1 MASHILNDIN
11 RAVLDQFI
19 AAWGQ
24 QDLNALM
31 ACVSDD
37 FVYRASIGPE
47 PGTTYNGRDAVRAG
61 VQTMWAADA
70 GSQAQI
76 THIAIFGDQ
85 GWIEWIY
92 RWPQMGGQHHDEIG
106 CDLIRFRDG
115 RLIGKDA
122 YRKVLPTPALMPRA
136 SLPLAPTVHAP
147 AQSPSGVGY
156 STRYANDQDA
166 PRLMSL
172 MHQLA
177 VFEGYADRMTVTQDD
192 LIERGLGTQ
201 SLGQFSAIV
210 AQSDLGELWGYA
222 VVYSIPFTYDLQP
235 TLVLKELLVTESA
248 RGMGVGRSLFE
259 SVVSHARV
267 NQCRLLKW
275 DVLPSNERAKAFY
288 RNCGGLHDA
297 DWENWIMRV

>member
-1 MASHILNDIN
+1 MASHLLSEIN
-11 RAVLDQFI
+11 RAVLDRFI

-24 QDLNALM
+24 HNLEALM

-47 PGTTYNGRDAVRAG
+47 PGTTYSGHDAVRTG
-61 VQTMWAADA
+61 VQAMWAADT

-76 THIAIFGDQ
+76 THIALFGDQ

-92 RWPQMGGQHHDEIG
+92 RWPQMGGRHHDEIG
-106 CDLIRFRDG
+106 CDLVRFRDG

-122 YRKVLPTPALMPRA
+122 YRKVLPSPAFMP
-136 SLPLAPTVHAP
+136 PTTVQPVATVESAVQIP
-147 AQSPSGVGY
+147 IGVGY
-156 STRYANDQDA
+156 STRYAAAQDA
-166 PRLMSL
+166 PRLMAL
-172 MHQLA
+172 MRQLA
-177 VFEGYADRMTVTQDD
+177 AFEGYADRMTVTEND
-192 LIERGLGTQ
+192 LIERGLGTP
-201 SLGQFSAIV
+201 SLGQFCAIV

-222 VVYSIPFTYDLQP
+222 VVYAIPFTYDLQP
-235 TLVLKELLVTESA
+235 TLVLKEFLVTEPA

-259 SVVSHARV
+259 RVVAHART

-288 RNCGGLHDA
+288 RSCGGAHDV
-297 DWENWIMRV
+297 DWQNWILRV